1 MFTVELFFFAS
12 GIGFRGADRRRGE
25 KISNLDSLIL
35 ENFHFFWKFKR
46 KFDFLEGN

>member
-25 KISNLDSLIL
+25 KISNLALFSLKIFTFSGNL
-35 ENFHFFWKFKR
+35 REKFN
-46 KFDFLEGN
+46 FLEGN

>member
-25 KISNLDSLIL
+25 KISNLGSLFL
-35 ENFHFFWKFKR
+35 ENFNFFWKFKR
-46 KFDFLEGN
+46 KI